1 MVTFEIVMA
10 IKILRK
16 QDRSSRAIAKN
27 EHIPH
32 GI

>member
-16 QDRSSRAIAKN
+16 QDLSSRAIAKN
-27 EHIPH
+27 GHISH